1 MIKLDFKNWLEGL
14 WLPDS
19 AAEETSGGVRA
30 KLKSK
35 RGKPMGG
42 GMGGG
47 GAMPMGGGMGMGGM
61 PRMMKKKMKKK

>member
-1 MIKLDFKNWLEGL
+1 MIKLDFKKWLEGL

-35 RGKPMGG
+35 RGRPMGG
-42 GMGGG
+42 GMGGAG
-47 GAMPMGGGMGMGGM
+47 MPMGGGMGGM
-61 PRMMKKKMKKK
+61 PPRMMKKKMKKK